1 MKTVTIYTTRSC
13 PYCIKAKQ
21 LLNSKGVT
29 YEELRTDESAELADE
44 AVKKSGGIRT
54 VPQIFIDD
62 HHVGGCDELYA
73 LEREGKLD
81 PLLKA

>member
-21 LLNSKGVT
+21 LLNLKGVT
-29 YEELRTDESAELADE
+29 YEELRTDESAELAAE

>member
-44 AVKKSGGIRT
+44 AVKKSAGLRT

-73 LEREGKLD
+73 LEREGNLD

>member
-1 MKTVTIYTTRSC
+1 MKRVTIYTSQSC

-21 LLNSKGVT
+21 LLDMKGVN

-62 HHVGGCDELYA
+62 HHVGGCDELCA
-73 LEREGKLD
+73 LDREGKLD
-81 PLLKA
+81 PLLEA